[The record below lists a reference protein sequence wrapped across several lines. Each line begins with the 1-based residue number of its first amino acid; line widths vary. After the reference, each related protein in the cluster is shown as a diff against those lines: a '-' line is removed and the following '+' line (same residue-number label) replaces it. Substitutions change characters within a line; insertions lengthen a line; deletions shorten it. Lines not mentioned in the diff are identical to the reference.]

1 MFAQSAFECA
11 CICKQDE
18 MCGIANY
25 DKLNSMCEVVPE
37 GMGVSYIVED
47 TTDTWEMLGTTIK
60 NKNVCL

>member
-1 MFAQSAFECA
+1 
-11 CICKQDE
+11 

-47 TTDTWEMLGTTIK
+47 TTDTWEMLGTTIQ